1 MAGDEA
7 LTELPGGHR
16 MRGAELLRL
25 VLAQIC
31 IHATMAG
38 LRLATPLL
46 ALKEGYQAGA
56 VGSLVALFALS
67 QVFLS
72 VPAGKFADRHGL
84 RLPLLLS
91 VVAAAVPLVVAGI
104 FPTMPVLCVG
114 ALLTG
119 AAAGNTII
127 TLQRHIGRAART
139 PLERTKFFSWLAI
152 APAAANFVGP
162 FGAGLLIDYA
172 GHEAA
177 DELAFRIC
185 FAVLACLPVVAWL
198 LVMRA
203 RELPLDPPR
212 PAGDKTHAW
221 DLLREPSF
229 RRILFVNW
237 LQSMSW
243 DVHAFIVPLLGHER
257 GFSASAIGGILGAF
271 AISAAGIRVFLPLI
285 ARRVTEVQL
294 IGAATLTTAALFA
307 VYPFAQAAWQMMAC
321 AMCLG
326 VSLGCVQP
334 MLMSLMH
341 QSTPPSR
348 QGEALG
354 LRMMAINASSVVMP
368 MIAGSLGSL
377 IGAGAV
383 FWVVSAIV
391 GSGTRVIP
399 KLGLAQKPED
409 T

>member
-1 MAGDEA
+1 M
-7 LTELPGGHR
+7 T
-16 MRGAELLRL
+16 GAELLGL
-25 VLAQIC
+25 VIAQIC
-31 IHATMAG
+31 IHGTMAG

-46 ALKEGYQAGA
+46 ALKAGYQAGA

-84 RLPLLLS
+84 RLPLMLA
-91 VVAAAVPLVVAGI
+91 VIAAAVPLAVAAV
-104 FPTMPVLCVG
+104 FPIMPVLCVG
-114 ALLTG
+114 ALLSG
-119 AAAGNTII
+119 AAAGTTII
-127 TLQRHIGRAART
+127 TLQRHIGRAAKT
-139 PLERTKFFSWLAI
+139 ALERTQFFSWLAI

-162 FGAGLLIDYA
+162 FGAGLLIDHA
-172 GHEAA
+172 GHTRA

-185 FAVLACLPVVAWL
+185 FGVFACLPVIGWL

-203 RELPLDPPR
+203 RELPSDPP
-212 PAGDKTHAW
+212 PANGLKTNAW
-221 DLLREPSF
+221 DLLREVSF

-243 DVHAFIVPLLGHER
+243 DVHAFIVPLLGHDR

-271 AISAAGIRVFLPLI
+271 AITAAAVRVVLPLL
-285 ARRVTEVQL
+285 ARRVSEKQL
-294 IGAATLTTAALFA
+294 IGTATCITAVVFA
-307 VYPFAQAAWQMMAC
+307 IYPFSNSALQMTAC
-321 AMCLG
+321 AMALG

-334 MLMSLMH
+334 MLMSLLH
-341 QSTPPSR
+341 QSTPPAR

-368 MIAGSLGSL
+368 MIAGSLGAL

-383 FWVVSAIV
+383 FWVVCAVVSA
-391 GSGTRVIP
+391 GTPVIR
-399 KLGLAQKPED
+399 KLDLVEDKPSPPP
-409 T
+409 

>member
-1 MAGDEA
+1 M
-7 LTELPGGHR
+7 T
-16 MRGAELLRL
+16 GAELLRL

-46 ALKEGYQAGA
+46 ALNAGYQAGA
-56 VGSLVALFALS
+56 VGSLVALFAVS
-67 QVFLS
+67 QVFLA

-84 RLPLLLS
+84 RLPLAMAC
-91 VVAAAVPLVVAGI
+91 VAASVPLVVAAI

-119 AAAGNTII
+119 AAAGTTII

-139 PLERTKFFSWLAI
+139 PQERTQFFSWLAI

-172 GHEAA
+172 GHTRG

-185 FAVLACLPVVAWL
+185 FAALACLPVIAWL
-198 LVMRA
+198 LAMRA
-203 RELPLDPPR
+203 RELPREPV
-212 PAGDKTHAW
+212 PANAPKTHAW
-221 DLLREPSF
+221 DLLREQGF

-237 LQSMSW
+237 LQAASW
-243 DVHAFIVPLLGHER
+243 DIHAFIVPILGHDR
-257 GFSASAIGGILGAF
+257 GLSASAIGGILGAF
-271 AISAAGIRVFLPLI
+271 AISAAAIRVVLPAI
-285 ARRVTEVQL
+285 AKRVTPKRL
-294 IGAATLTTAALFA
+294 ILVATCTTACLFA
-307 VYPFAQAAWQMMAC
+307 VYPFTRHAWQMVAC

-326 VSLGCVQP
+326 VTLGCVQP
-334 MLMSLMH
+334 MIMTLMH
-341 QSTPPSR
+341 QTTPPHR

-354 LRMMAINASSVVMP
+354 LRLMAINASSVVMP

-383 FWVVSAIV
+383 FWVVALVV
-391 GSGTRVIP
+391 GGGTPVIR
-399 KLGLAQKPED
+399 KLD
-409 T
+409 FS

>member
-1 MAGDEA
+1 
-7 LTELPGGHR
+7 

-46 ALKEGYQAGA
+46 ALKAGYHAGA
-56 VGSLVALFALS
+56 VGSLVALFAVS

-72 VPAGKFADRHGL
+72 VPAGKFADRHGV
-84 RLPLLLS
+84 RLPLALACVTAS
-91 VVAAAVPLVVAGI
+91 VPLIVAAI
-104 FPTMPVLCVG
+104 FPIMPVLCVG

-119 AAAGNTII
+119 AAAGTTII
-127 TLQRHIGRAART
+127 TLQRHIGRAAQS
-139 PLERTKFFSWLAI
+139 PQERTQFFSWLAI

-172 GHEAA
+172 GQVRA

-185 FAVLACLPVVAWL
+185 FGVLACLPVIAWGL
-198 LVMRA
+198 AMRA
-203 RELPLDPPR
+203 RELPRDEP
-212 PAGDKTHAW
+212 PAGATKTHAW
-221 DLLREPSF
+221 DLLREQSF

-237 LQSMSW
+237 LQAASW
-243 DVHAFIVPLLGHER
+243 DIHAFIVPILGHDR
-257 GFSASAIGGILGAF
+257 GLTASAIGGILGAF
-271 AISAAGIRVFLPLI
+271 AISAAAIRVVLPAI
-285 ARRVTEVQL
+285 ARRTTPQRL
-294 IGAATLTTAALFA
+294 ILVATSITACLFA
-307 VYPFAQAAWQMMAC
+307 VYPFTRHGWQMMAC

-334 MLMSLMH
+334 MIMTLMH
-341 QSTPPSR
+341 QTTPPHR

-354 LRMMAINASSVVMP
+354 LRLMAINASSVVMP
-368 MIAGSLGSL
+368 MIAGSLGAL

-383 FWVVSAIV
+383 FWVVALVV
-391 GSGTRVIP
+391 GGGTPVIR
-399 KLGLAQKPED
+399 KLDFSEEQRD
-409 T
+409 

>member
-1 MAGDEA
+1 
-7 LTELPGGHR
+7 

-46 ALKEGYQAGA
+46 ALNAGYQAGA

-72 VPAGKFADRHGL
+72 VPAGKFADRHGV
-84 RLPLLLS
+84 RLPLAIACVTAS
-91 VVAAAVPLVVAGI
+91 VPLVVAAI
-104 FPTMPVLCVG
+104 FPTLPVLCVG

-119 AAAGNTII
+119 AAAGTTII
-127 TLQRHIGRAART
+127 TLQRHIGRAAHS
-139 PLERTKFFSWLAI
+139 PQERTKFFSWLAI

-172 GHEAA
+172 GHVRA

-185 FAVLACLPVVAWL
+185 FAVLACLPAIAWL
-198 LVMRA
+198 LAMRA
-203 RELPLDPPR
+203 RELPR
-212 PAGDKTHAW
+212 EPAPVSTTKTHAW
-221 DLLREPSF
+221 DLLRDANF

-237 LQSMSW
+237 LQAASW
-243 DVHAFIVPLLGHER
+243 DIHAFIVPILGHDR
-257 GFSASAIGGILGAF
+257 GLTASAIGGILGAF
-271 AISAAGIRVFLPLI
+271 AISAAAIRVVLPAI
-285 ARRVTEVQL
+285 ARRITPKRL
-294 IGAATLTTAALFA
+294 ILVATCTTACLFA
-307 VYPFAQAAWQMMAC
+307 LYPLTRHGWQMMAL

-334 MLMSLMH
+334 MIMTLMH
-341 QSTPPSR
+341 QTTPPHR

-354 LRMMAINASSVVMP
+354 LRLMAINASSVVMP

-383 FWVVSAIV
+383 FWVVAVVV
-391 GSGTRVIP
+391 GGGTPVIR
-399 KLGLAQKPED
+399 KLDFSED
-409 T
+409 LED